1 MNPKEVLIELGF
13 ERKTDLD
20 KEVFNEYVLEC
31 KYVSFRAHPVL
42 CNKPDYIT
50 CGIVSEDN
58 TKVKAWYDFNSK
70 ESLQSFI
77 LRNDLQSKIENTVP
91 YEVFYNARSFG
102 KNNSITKTNS

>member
-13 ERKTDLD
+13 ERKPELD
-20 KEVFNEYVLEC
+20 KEVSEEYLLQC

-50 CGIVSEDN
+50 CGIVSEKDS

-70 ESLQSFI
+70 ESLESFI
-77 LRNDLQSKIENTVP
+77 VRNDLQSKIENTVP
-91 YEVFYNARSFG
+91 YQTLF
-102 KNNSITKTNS
+102 